1 MSLSARRGCGDASP
15 SPSPRRTRPSQHEAL
30 AQQPSARFR
39 CVLLRVAC
47 CTPLKL
53 TLRLL
58 VQRSPRLSPR
68 RAEPLRAHVSTVTP
82 RHDEGTAPPP
92 PPPPPQLLAIPLRV
106 LPQPPPS
113 RERPRGAAARPTS
126 YALRLK
132 LPPLPLG
139 KARVSCASDDDD
151 DDGGSDSGRA
161 VTVDDVTRQSDV
173 APLPRQ
179 GSVAGRRASSAQ
191 EDQERRWNIVRAVV
205 LDTPRAKSIAASVA
219 HRGSAA
225 DAKGG
230 AARPATPLV
239 SDYGSGTPLRSV
251 LLKFRAAKKAYIRKR
266 LGGEWFIYDQEQ
278 KRHMCVARRDALR
291 CAAFDVRG

>member
-1 MSLSARRGCGDASP
+1 M
-15 SPSPRRTRPSQHEAL
+15 
-30 AQQPSARFR
+30 
-39 CVLLRVAC
+39 
-47 CTPLKL
+47 
-53 TLRLL
+53 
-58 VQRSPRLSPR
+58 
-68 RAEPLRAHVSTVTP
+68 VTP
-82 RHDEGTAPPP
+82 RRDEGTAPPP
-92 PPPPPQLLAIPLRV
+92 PKPPPQLLAIPLR
-106 LPQPPPS
+106 PQPPPS

-139 KARVSCASDDDD
+139 NARVSCASDAD
-151 DDGGSDSGRA
+151 DDGSDAGRA
-161 VTVDDVTRQSDV
+161 VTVDDVTRQSGA

-179 GSVAGRRASSAQ
+179 GSVAGPRTSSAH

-219 HRGSAA
+219 RRGSAA
-225 DAKGG
+225 DGKGG

-251 LLKFRAAKKAYIRKR
+251 LLKFRAAKMAYIRKR

-278 KRHMCVARRDALR
+278 KRHVCVCAPR
-291 CAAFDVRG
+291 CHAVC